1 MVEVIS
7 VSASQ
12 YQLKEP
18 VKIPRPQ
25 QIRRKHAL
33 AADREAAEREAGA
46 VTLGEAMSAF
56 GAEGRVRLA
65 GTG

>member
-18 VKIPRPQ
+18 ITVPRPQ
-25 QIRRKHAL
+25 QIRRWHARPEE
-33 AADREAAEREAGA
+33 REAAERDAGA
-46 VTLGEAMSAF
+46 VTLGEAMTAF
-56 GAEGRVRLA
+56 GAAGRVRLA